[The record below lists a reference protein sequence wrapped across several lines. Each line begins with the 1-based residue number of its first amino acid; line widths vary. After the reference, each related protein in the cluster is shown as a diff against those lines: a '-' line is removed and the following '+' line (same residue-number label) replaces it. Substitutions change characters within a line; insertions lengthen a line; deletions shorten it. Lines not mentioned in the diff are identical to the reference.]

1 MAKKW
6 IKNTIV
12 GVLVVVLIGGGT
24 FTYKHFSKANENA
37 TTTTFRLVS
46 VTKGNINQSVSGSGT
61 VSSGAQYTLTAA
73 NAGTIDKMPVKLG
86 DTIKSGST
94 VAHINETDSAQ
105 EVESNKNALQSAKDA
120 LEQGQQDVNSVYTK
134 APISGR
140 IKNITV
146 QSGDDLGTMR
156 AVNNGVLCTISTD
169 GKMKISIN
177 ASGLQVNDK
186 VKVKYNGTITTGT
199 VTSTNGSN
207 SSNSNKTGSGS
218 DLDSNSNSGNVT
230 VVINRDDWPVDA
242 SVSVLSSDGKIL
254 GSGTLEVNS
263 PVSIEGAN
271 SGTVKSVLCSENQ
284 KVSKNTKLF
293 KFDDSSV
300 QSQIQKLKQ
309 QVTMAQ
315 NQLSASQEKAD
326 KDTVTTP
333 TDGVVSELNVKN
345 GDSVTAGE
353 SIATIVDPNKMQV
366 IVSIDEL
373 DITKV
378 EVGQDANIAIDALS
392 GNNYTGKVTQID
404 SIGTAS
410 NGVTTYNV
418 TVSIDNATDVKVGM
432 NATAT
437 IVIKGKENVL
447 TVPASA
453 IQNISGT
460 TGQVLLAAKY
470 IDKDGKSVTLKNA
483 NISTLLSKE
492 GKEVRLGF
500 KNESTI
506 EIVSGL
512 TEGDQIAVPR
522 TISKSMINS
531 LKNTT
536 TTQNAFGGMGGLGEL
551 TGQGGFNRRSFSGS
565 GTNNSNRESTGNNN
579 SSSGSTN
586 GTSGGGNNNRSSGS
600 GGNN

>member
-12 GVLVVVLIGGGT
+12 GVLVVALIGGGT

-418 TVSIDNATDVKVGM
+418 TVSIDNAKDVKVGM